1 MNNHVIL
8 GIALLLQAQAAPVSG
23 AISSG
28 KKSMTPIDTVA
39 VWDPAKGELRVSLMP
54 FKIEKKHLAD
64 IQKDRTMMAVLGGK
78 GPGSEVKF
86 KITDPAKGQAGVES
100 YHFWAYGIE
109 KENFTDNV
117 SYSGDRARETIK
129 KLVLKVDAKGGT
141 FELEFEGKTAFDD
154 GMAWKVSAKGK
165 VLPPQS
171 EK

>member
-1 MNNHVIL
+1 MNHVAT
-8 GIALLLQAQAAPVSG
+8 IAIAVLLLAQGASVSG
-23 AISSG
+23 TINSG

-39 VWDPAKGELRVSLMP
+39 VWDAAKGELRISLMP

-78 GPGSEVKF
+78 GPGSEVKI
-86 KITDPAKGQAGVES
+86 KLKDPSKGEAGVES

-117 SYSGDRARETIK
+117 DYSGDRARETIK
-129 KLVLKVDAKGGT
+129 KLVLKTDAKGGT

-154 GMAWKVSAKGK
+154 SLSWKVSAKGL
-165 VLPPQS
+165 VLPP
-171 EK
+171 KADK